1 MRIPFYRWMSV
12 VGAYY
17 LTLTLLAASFSGCVT
32 NLTPLSNSSQHSFE
46 AIGQHF
52 AISKE
57 GKSEIWVAAYHASGS
72 KLLFVLHFL
81 NLDSLTATFDPQI
94 IQAIGFNERGDS
106 TTLPVYASSTY
117 LKGELGFRKV
127 GKGLAYLSRGGKE
140 SEQPFSKVD
149 TYISLDENSIHKIT
163 LLAKQQVCGS
173 IEVEANSQFVDK
185 FQLRIPLGAAI
196 HRIEFYGQ

>member
-81 NLDSLTATFDPQI
+81 N
-94 IQAIGFNERGDS
+94 
-106 TTLPVYASSTY
+106 
-117 LKGELGFRKV
+117 
-127 GKGLAYLSRGGKE
+127 
-140 SEQPFSKVD
+140 
-149 TYISLDENSIHKIT
+149 
-163 LLAKQQVCGS
+163 
-173 IEVEANSQFVDK
+173 
-185 FQLRIPLGAAI
+185 
-196 HRIEFYGQ
+196 